1 MCYDTE
7 LQNIQP
13 QISRF
18 IRSRIFNS
26 SDACDVIQNTNI
38 VLLNKRKDFIK
49 SKPFSNWAM
58 RIASFQIKAYLT
70 KIKRNRLDFLD
81 EEWKSDEVHF
91 DDAICKDKKRIDY
104 NKQLQKKIGIGRKK
118 LTIRENEVLSLTLK
132 GYRLVDVSSE
142 LNIKPSHACM
152 YKKRAVQKIKH
163 FLKTNNKI

>member
-26 SDACDVIQNTNI
+26 TDACDVIQNTNI
-38 VLLNKRKDFIK
+38 VLLNKRQDFIK

-70 KIKRNRLDFLD
+70 KIKRNRLDFYEDDWKLD
-81 EEWKSDEVHF
+81 GLHF
-91 DDAICKDKKRIDY
+91 DDILCKTKERINYIKQIQKKNRHW
-104 NKQLQKKIGIGRKK
+104 QKKI
-118 LTIRENEVLSLTLK
+118 
-132 GYRLVDVSSE
+132 
-142 LNIKPSHACM
+142 
-152 YKKRAVQKIKH
+152 
-163 FLKTNNKI
+163 NNTGE